1 MADQEEH
8 FPVEGIARSESG
20 KSAGLYWI
28 NFSNIEVHGV
38 RGTPEYMKAMALKG
52 RTIAKI
58 IETEFRL
65 GTRHFNK
72 ALQQLKTPDEVFR
85 SYAVEKGVFVEIKDR
100 ARREKFEAM
109 AKQYGMETIRDGA
122 DPSRTGSHRE
132 N

>member
-1 MADQEEH
+1 MADEH

-20 KSAGLYWI
+20 PSAGLYWM
-28 NFSNIEVHGV
+28 NFKNIEVHGI
-38 RGTPEYMKAMALKG
+38 RGTEAYMRAMALKG

-58 IETEFRL
+58 IQTEFRI

-72 ALQQLKTPDEVFR
+72 ALKELRSPDEVLR
-85 SYAVEKGVFVEIKDR
+85 SYAQEDGFWVEIKDP

-109 AKQYGMETIRDGA
+109 AKQYGMEIIRGGD
-122 DPSRTGSHRE
+122 DPSRTGSHRA